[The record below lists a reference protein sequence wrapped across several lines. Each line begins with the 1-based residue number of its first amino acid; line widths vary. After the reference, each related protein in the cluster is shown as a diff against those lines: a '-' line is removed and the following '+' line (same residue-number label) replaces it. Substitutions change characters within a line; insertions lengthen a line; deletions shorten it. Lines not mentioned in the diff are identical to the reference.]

1 MTDLGRTLA
10 AAGKPLANLVRGRPV
25 MAVFEI
31 CLRCNSRCGY
41 CDLPLNEGRY
51 EMSRDE
57 IRRVFA
63 GLYATGLRYVFVQ
76 GGEPTL
82 RKDLPDVLDDLAAIG
97 FGLCLVTN
105 GTRLTDPLIARL
117 AAAGVS
123 VSVSLDT
130 LDRGRYRHIRGADQL
145 LRVLAGIERLAGYP
159 HPKFLTCIVSDR
171 NRADAVDVAR
181 FARAKGF
188 APVFGAY
195 HWDRGLYGKSDD
207 DLKYSNADAIAV
219 FEDLLAS
226 DLIPGGYYRRYAE
239 DTIRWLSGTRLGRCD
254 AGRYSISIDSSGNV
268 AGCLGHAAA
277 GNLLDSDL
285 PAILGAM
292 DHDALRK
299 CSDASTCNLMCGRA
313 VGSALRHPQ
322 DLWRTPLTVAPA
334 A

>member
-1 MTDLGRTLA
+1 VTDLRRSLGGI
-10 AAGKPLANLVRGRPV
+10 GKPLVNLVRGRPV

-57 IRRVFA
+57 IRHVFTE
-63 GLYATGLRYVFVQ
+63 LYATGLRYIFVQ

-82 RKDLPDVLDDLAAIG
+82 RKDLPHVLDDLSAIG

-105 GTRLTDPLIARL
+105 GTRLSDELIARL
-117 AAAGVS
+117 AAAEVS
-123 VSVSLDT
+123 ISVSLDT
-130 LDRGRYRHIRGADQL
+130 LDRERYRRIRGADQL
-145 LRVLAGIERLAGYP
+145 LRVQAGIERLANYP
-159 HPKFLTCIVSDR
+159 HPRFLTCIVSEQ
-171 NRADAVDVAR
+171 NRGDAVDVAK
-181 FARAKGF
+181 FARARGF

-195 HWDRGLYGKSDD
+195 HWGKGLYGKPDD
-207 DLKYSNADAIAV
+207 DLKYRNADAIAV
-219 FEDLLAS
+219 FEDLLES

-239 DTIRWLSGTRLGRCD
+239 DSIRWLNGKHLGRCD

-285 PAILGAM
+285 PAILGQM
-292 DHDALRK
+292 DHDAIKK

-313 VGSALRHPQ
+313 IGSTLRHPQ
-322 DLWRTPLTVAPA
+322 DLVRTPLTVKPA